1 MNYEVEMASVRT
13 DMKLLMIEY
22 NRIVKS
28 RSKNASG
35 DPQEREKIRDE
46 LTSTANK
53 FARDYSNLRSR
64 YGDLMFQQDLEEI
77 ADKDKADLFL
87 KFKMAQ
93 NSKNN

>member
-1 MNYEVEMASVRT
+1 MNYELEMASVRT
-13 DMKLLMIEY
+13 DMKLLMIEFDQ
-22 NRIVKS
+22 IAKS
-28 RSKNASG
+28 RSKNALRE
-35 DPQEREKIRDE
+35 PREREKIRDE

-64 YGDLMFQQDLEEI
+64 YGDLMFQRDLEEI
-77 ADKDKADLFL
+77 AGKDKADLFL

>member
-22 NRIVKS
+22 NQIVKS
-28 RSKNASG
+28 RSKNASR

-53 FARDYSNLRSR
+53 FAREYSNLRLR

-77 ADKDKADLFL
+77 AGKDKADLFL
-87 KFKMAQ
+87 KFEMAQ